1 MFFLYASF
9 LPGGAVRFGHVV
21 TREMIVVA
29 EEEVSR
35 VDSWSGIVRT
45 VQMCKTGEM
54 VLVD

>member
-9 LPGGAVRFGHVV
+9 LPGGAVRFGQVV

-35 VDSWSGIVRT
+35 VDNWSGIVRT
-45 VQMCKTGEM
+45 V
-54 VLVD
+54 

>member
-9 LPGGAVRFGHVV
+9 LPGGAVRFGQVV